1 MRAMRINRKKKEC
14 VNAPVGPFTMFSHRE
29 CDYNIRNE
37 LVCSRRDEKG
47 AKVLEYQYQ
56 YDDIGSFL
64 NGRLIRGLGM
74 ILLMKTSMLH
84 HQCGGNRSLALVF
97 LGFIKDINVVNI

>member
-1 MRAMRINRKKKEC
+1 
-14 VNAPVGPFTMFSHRE
+14 MFSHRE

-56 YDDIGSFL
+56 CDAWG
-64 NGRLIRGLGM
+64 
-74 ILLMKTSMLH
+74 
-84 HQCGGNRSLALVF
+84 
-97 LGFIKDINVVNI
+97 NVVDDETRHGVNSDKEAEWEKKYDVH